1 MFLMTHSI
9 WIDGNEIPLITSV
22 LVKMDVGQLA
32 NTATIEL
39 PATSFRRR
47 LKQVADIRRGQKV
60 QIYLG
65 YDGANE
71 LEFDGYVNRRTDK
84 DGGMVV
90 ECEDA
95 MYQFRQTTMKN
106 QELVSP
112 SMKTLLQKVVDEVN
126 STAETSVKAET
137 NLNYTYEKFV
147 FQNASAFDVLKKIQ
161 EETKAHI
168 YLDTDNVLH
177 VEPQY
182 MENVSNVVKYSF
194 QQNICKDGLGLTWK
208 DTTENP
214 LLIEVEGTGKV
225 NGKATKVIVTSGK
238 AGGDRIKEK
247 IKGIVDEKT
256 LQSIADDMLNMRNH
270 VGFEGGFEAWLRP
283 FVKAGDFVELSDDE
297 DEKRNGK
304 YYVTS
309 VETSFSSGGG
319 KRTIKLGHKI

>member
-1 MFLMTHSI
+1 MTHSI
-9 WIDGNEIPLITSV
+9 WIDGKEIPLITSV
-22 LVKMDVGQLA
+22 SVKMDVKQLV

-47 LKQVADIRRGQKV
+47 LKQVTDICRGQKV

-65 YDGANE
+65 YDGLNE

-84 DGGMVV
+84 DGGMIV

-106 QELVSP
+106 QEFVNP
-112 SMKTLLQKVVDEVN
+112 SMKTLLNKVVDAVN
-126 STAETSVKAET
+126 EGAETRIKAETS
-137 NLNYTYEKFV
+137 LNYNYEKFV

-182 MENVSNVVKYSF
+182 MEKVTETVKYSF
-194 QQNICKDGLGLTWK
+194 QKNICKDGLGLTWK
-208 DTTENP
+208 DTRENP

-225 NGKATKVIVTSGK
+225 NGKVTKVVVTAGK
-238 AGGDRIKEK
+238 PGGDRVKEK
-247 IKGIVDEKT
+247 IRGIVDEKT
-256 LQSIADDMLNMRNH
+256 LQSIADDMLNMRNYI
-270 VGFEGGFEAWLRP
+270 GFEGSFEGWLRP
-283 FVKAGDFVELSDDE
+283 FIKAGDFVELKDKDDE
-297 DEKRNGK
+297 IRNGK

-319 KRTIKLGHKI
+319 KRKISLGHKV